1 MSEQSPHENI
11 ESLKADNASI
21 DKEDQLNQ
29 NSFPIKDPM
38 IVDDKEEIQPTQE
51 TADHSQRQTQS
62 NLIIIEVERKFQD
75 SKDVILDMIHE
86 ITHLQR
92 EQELAKY
99 HEMCNKESSKPSV
112 TEVASLSSL
121 VRKHELEREKMEN
134 QYKERIKEVSNE
146 RDLLMRESLETKLHL
161 EANMSIVEK
170 IKVSISAKKQS
181 WFWQSLLKK
190 KNIELE
196 CNVNILQEQNKK
208 LIANLSGY
216 HQEKEKYENTLEK
229 VNLEMEL
236 LLSKVK
242 TFEENA
248 SVMTSEQEN
257 TRLRVEMLE
266 KLLTKTMEE
275 NAKLYDENMSL
286 RKHLAQ

>member
-170 IKVSISAKKQS
+170 IK
-181 WFWQSLLKK
+181 
-190 KNIELE
+190 
-196 CNVNILQEQNKK
+196 